1 MHLFLATV
9 IVDHFPFAI
18 FAIELASYV
27 RTLTLV
33 ATAQESEDLSPL
45 SPGFFLEAT
54 L

>member
-9 IVDHFPFAI
+9 IVDHFLFAI

-27 RTLTLV
+27 V
-33 ATAQESEDLSPL
+33 ASQESEDL